1 MKKYNM
7 SDIFDILMAHE
18 DGYSNL
24 LKQLFNESEAF
35 RKNLLKKLFGENQIK
50 RYNDWQFVVR
60 KVIKTGSRQKVVPD
74 ILVYNLNEEALAII
88 EVKVGASEGEKQTSR
103 YYEAEEIIKSDLQ
116 LKSCTIARYY
126 LTIHGSKPACEK
138 YSILKWKDIGECLD
152 EDVFEQLEE
161 NTLLLEVAKQLN
173 TRIISAYLPKV
184 IDLTANW
191 HETMKPELWRGARNF
206 YDALRTLEIF
216 RNAYLSH
223 YWDQFDAGSNKYLL
237 SANFTPKE
245 HWEGECLENIQENYD
260 KCYEFHFEIK
270 YDPRDL
276 TLTCRLDYHLHPYH
290 SKNDINLLEEPLKG
304 IADRCNKERIDIAKK
319 ARNNWKAC
327 NKNSEIAFS
336 GRIDDSLMVLMSFSI
351 KIEENSTIKCVLDSI
366 EGKLQIMADFLE
378 ENVLKGLKQ

>member
-1 MKKYNM
+1 MN
-7 SDIFDILMAHE
+7 DIFDILMVHE

-35 RKNLLKKLFGENQIK
+35 RKNLLEKLFGENQIK
-50 RYNDWQFVVR
+50 SYNDWQFVVR

-74 ILVYNLNEEALAII
+74 ILLYNLNEEALAII
-88 EVKVGASEGEKQTSR
+88 EVKVGASEGEKQTLR

-116 LKSCTIARYY
+116 LKNCKTISRRF
-126 LTIHGSKPACEK
+126 LTIFPCTASCEK
-138 YSILKWKDIGECLD
+138 YKNMIWKDIGECLD

-161 NTLLLEVAKQLN
+161 NTLLLEVVKQLN
-173 TRIISAYLPKV
+173 TRIISAYLVKV

-191 HETMKPELWRGARNF
+191 RETMKPELWRGARNF
-206 YDALRTLEIF
+206 YDALRTLKIF

-223 YWDQFDAGSNKYLL
+223 YWDQFDAGSKKYLL

-245 HWEGECLENIQENYD
+245 HWAGECLDNIQENYD

-290 SKNDINLLEEPLKG
+290 TKNDIKLLEEPLKG

-319 ARNNWKAC
+319 ARNNWRAC

-336 GRIDDSLMVLMSFSI
+336 GRIDDGLMILMSFSV
-351 KIEENSTIKCVLDSI
+351 KIEKESTIKSVLDSI
-366 EGKLQIMADFLE
+366 EGNLQIMADFLE
-378 ENVLKGLKQ
+378 ENVLKGPKQ

>member
-1 MKKYNM
+1 M
-7 SDIFDILMAHE
+7 SDVFDILMVHE

-35 RKNLLKKLFGENQIK
+35 RKNFLEKLFGENQIK

-60 KVIKTGSRQKVVPD
+60 KVIKTENRRKFVPD
-74 ILVYNLNEEALAII
+74 ILLYSLNEEALAII
-88 EVKVGASEGEKQTSR
+88 EVKVGASEGEKQTLR

-116 LKSCTIARYY
+116 LKSCKTISRRF
-126 LTIHGSKPACEK
+126 LTIFPCKASCEEYK
-138 YSILKWKDIGECLD
+138 NMIWKDIGECLD
-152 EDVFEQLEE
+152 EDVFEQLEG

-173 TRIISAYLPKV
+173 TRIISAYLAKV

-191 HETMKPELWRGARNF
+191 QETMKPELWRGARNF
-206 YDALRTLEIF
+206 YDAFRTLEIF
-216 RNAYLSH
+216 KNAYLSH
-223 YWDQFDAGSNKYLL
+223 YWNQFDAGSNKYLL

-245 HWEGECLENIQENYD
+245 HWVGECLEGIQENYD

-270 YDPRDL
+270 YDPRNL

-290 SKNDINLLEEPLKG
+290 SKNDINLLESPLKG

-319 ARNNWKAC
+319 ARKNWKAC

-336 GRIDDSLMVLMSFSI
+336 GRIDDRLMVLMSFSI
-351 KIEENSTIKCVLDSI
+351 KIEENSTIKSVLDSI